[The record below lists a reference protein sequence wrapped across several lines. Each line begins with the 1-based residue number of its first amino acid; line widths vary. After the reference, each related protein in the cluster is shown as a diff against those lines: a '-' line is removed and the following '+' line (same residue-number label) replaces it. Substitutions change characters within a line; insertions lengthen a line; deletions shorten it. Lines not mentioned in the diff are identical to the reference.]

1 MSHDNSIEIM
11 ILNISN
17 IDKNYVIKSISKS
30 YSQYYF
36 KVTIIEENIKMIFC
50 PICRSYSL
58 QYISSPFKHFNVYE
72 HIINSTNST
81 NNIMNELRNQ
91 LKEFNICLY
100 IFTYTEIIYH
110 LKTRKY
116 RQKDNEF
123 NFLEILRDYIIY
135 KNEDI
140 RNRNM

>member
-1 MSHDNSIEIM
+1 MSHDNNIEIM

-58 QYISSPFKHFNVYE
+58 QYISSPFKHFNIHE

-110 LKTRKY
+110 LRTRKY

>member
-1 MSHDNSIEIM
+1 MSQDNSIEIM

-36 KVTIIEENIKMIFC
+36 KVTINEENIKMIFC

-116 RQKDNEF
+116 R
-123 NFLEILRDYIIY
+123 
-135 KNEDI
+135 
-140 RNRNM
+140 

>member
-1 MSHDNSIEIM
+1 MSQNNSIKIM

-17 IDKNYVIKSISKS
+17 RNKNYIIKSISKS

-36 KVTIIEENIKMIFC
+36 KIKINEENIKMIFC

-58 QYISSPFKHFNVYE
+58 KYIFSPFKHFNIHEY
-72 HIINSTNST
+72 IINFTNST
-81 NNIMNELRNQ
+81 NNIMNELRNK

-100 IFTYTEIIYH
+100 IFTYTKIIYH

-116 RQKDNEF
+116 RK
-123 NFLEILRDYIIY
+123 IISF
-135 KNEDI
+135 
-140 RNRNM
+140 